1 MARIAIRTATAAIG
15 EEPLFAGRGDPIHLS
30 VLNLA
35 PDEARVLDAEGEGAA
50 HVWQGAIAADGLALP
65 AGSSVILEAGAR
77 QAVTAGSE
85 GARLLLFRTAIPA
98 ERRASAARAHL
109 LPDAQVPRYAPEP
122 GAGGAAGGLHADG
135 QCSGCAV
142 WLHENRLP
150 AVSGE
155 AEALQA
161 MAERGVHSH
170 SEDEIIVVTAGAMRL
185 GQRLF
190 GPGTAVAIA
199 RDTMYSFTPG
209 PEGLAF
215 VNYRPGPPQAFRMKN
230 GGTFD
235 EAGYWR
241 ERVAPPVYAPA

>member
-1 MARIAIRTATAAIG
+1 MARIAIRSASAAAG
-15 EEPLFAGRGDPIHLS
+15 EQALFDGPGDPIHLS
-30 VLNLA
+30 VLTLA
-35 PDEARVLDAEGEGAA
+35 PGEGRMLDARGEGAA
-50 HVWQGAIAADGLALP
+50 HVWQGEVEADGLNLP

-77 QAVTAGSE
+77 AAVTAGSK

-98 ERRASAARAHL
+98 EPRASQARAHL

-122 GAGGAAGGLHADG
+122 SAGGAAGGLHADG
-135 QCSGCAV
+135 QCPGCAV

-150 AVSGE
+150 AVSGD
-155 AEALQA
+155 AASLHA

-170 SEDEIIVVTAGAMRL
+170 SEDEIIVVTHGAMRL
-185 GQRLF
+185 GQRLV
-190 GPGTAVAIA
+190 GPGTAIAIA

-215 VNYRPGPPQAFRMKN
+215 INYRPGPPQAFRMKN

-241 ERVAPPVYAPA
+241 ERVSPPVYAPA

>member
-1 MARIAIRTATAAIG
+1 MARITIRTATGTDGDQA
-15 EEPLFAGRGDPIHLS
+15 LFAGPDDPIHLS
-30 VLNLA
+30 MVTLS
-35 PDEARVLDAEGEGAA
+35 PGERRVIDAANEGAA
-50 HVWQGAIAADGLALP
+50 HVWKGGVEAEGLALP

-77 QAVTAGSE
+77 QEIVAGKDRAS
-85 GARLLLFRTAIPA
+85 LLLFRTALPD
-98 ERRASAARAHL
+98 EPRASKARAHL
-109 LPDAQVPRYAPEP
+109 LPTGQVPRYAPEP

-135 QCSGCAV
+135 QCAGCAV

-150 AVSGE
+150 PVSGD
-155 AEALQA
+155 APALLA

-170 SEDEIIVVTAGAMRL
+170 SEDEIIVVTHGAMRL

-190 GPGTAVAIA
+190 GPGTAIAIA

-215 VNYRPGPPQAFRMKN
+215 VNYRPGPPQAFRMKS

-241 ERVAPPVYAPA
+241 ERVSPPVYAPA

>member
-1 MARIAIRTATAAIG
+1 MARIAIRTATGTAGDEA
-15 EEPLFAGRGDPIHLS
+15 LFAAAGDPIHLS
-30 VLNLA
+30 VLTLS
-35 PDEARVLDAEGEGAA
+35 PGETRVLDASGEGAA
-50 HVWQGAIAADGLALP
+50 HVWQGAVEADGLALP

-77 QAVTAGSE
+77 QAIAAGSE
-85 GARLLLFRTAIPA
+85 GARLLLFRTALA
-98 ERRASAARAHL
+98 TEARASAARVHL
-109 LPDAQVPRYAPEP
+109 LPDPQVPRYAPEP
-122 GAGGAAGGLHADG
+122 GAGGAAGGLHTDG
-135 QCSGCAV
+135 QCPGCAV

-150 AVSGE
+150 AVSGDME
-155 AEALQA
+155 TLHA

-170 SEDEIIVVTAGAMRL
+170 SEDEIIVVTQGAMRL

-190 GPGTAVAIA
+190 GPGTAIAIA
-199 RDTMYSFTPG
+199 RDTFYSFTPG

-241 ERVAPPVYAPA
+241 DRVASPVYAHA